1 MVASSSRDND
11 GMAAAAKAISG
22 MGAGVLSTMLCSP
35 LDVAKTRVQVQTAG
49 GGDVKYRGVL
59 GALSTILREEGLAGW
74 FRGIAPAVSSVAVF
88 WAVYFPCY
96 DAAKEKVV
104 DVTGLDGMLSK
115 CPGLQPPM
123 RSPPQRPTRWP
134 KAPSGPERSTLAAR
148 MPRRRLWWS
157 SGAWADL
164 TAFGHAGLPA
174 TSSLVHCSAAAL
186 AGGLTDVMTNPL
198 WLVRTRMATSRMR
211 AEVDGAKA
219 AAGEAVVAGS
229 VVAGRMAAGRVGGAA
244 AKEARGR
251 VPCTE
256 AAEYA
261 TMASTIRTIA
271 RDEGMVRAWHATRHA
286 PRPTRRTPQAP
297 TSCTTCRLSPLSWQ
311 AGFFKGLQASFLGL
325 SHIMIQF
332 PLYEALKRDL
342 VRPADGGGGGGGGG
356 GGTAAGGNGSVA
368 GGAGVCG
375 GGGGGG
381 GGAAEPSK
389 PGVWPIVA
397 AAAISKLI
405 ASSITYP
412 HEVIRSRLQFDR
424 SGEMCVLPG

>member
-271 RDEGMVRAWHATRHA
+271 RDEGMVRASHATRHA
-286 PRPTRRTPQAP
+286 PRAPPHARPRPPPRAPLAASRPCRGRLVSSRGCRRPSSAYR
-297 TSCTTCRLSPLSWQ
+297 TS
-311 AGFFKGLQASFLGL
+311 
-325 SHIMIQF
+325 
-332 PLYEALKRDL
+332 
-342 VRPADGGGGGGGGG
+342 
-356 GGTAAGGNGSVA
+356 
-368 GGAGVCG
+368 
-375 GGGGGG
+375 
-381 GGAAEPSK
+381 
-389 PGVWPIVA
+389 
-397 AAAISKLI
+397 
-405 ASSITYP
+405 
-412 HEVIRSRLQFDR
+412 
-424 SGEMCVLPG
+424 